1 VFDQFWPS
9 TPASERIVCNLC
21 GALWTEEHW
30 AEVEA
35 DQRTE
40 APDGTVAFEVH
51 AERRGQ
57 RLRDRARRAQL
68 VSAVFA
74 GYGLQFQDWEGSS
87 YILRD
92 AKGNS
97 AVAPDLASLLPAAEQ
112 MLGGPLD
119 PLAPAFL
126 DRIRARAARDESG
139 STHGDQ

>member
-1 VFDQFWPS
+1 VFGQSLSD
-9 TPASERIVCNLC
+9 TPTSERIVCILC

-35 DQRTE
+35 DERPDT
-40 APDGTVAFEVH
+40 PDGTIAFEVH

-112 MLGGPLD
+112 ILGGPLD

-126 DRIRARAARDESG
+126 DRIRARATRSEPG
-139 STHGDQ
+139 SSNPG